1 MARVE
6 TLKHLWISLNSFYQ
20 SLKNS
25 NEVLTVFLTLLKY
38 LGLFITRNS
47 SILYNFTAIF
57 IRIFLIDLCILLQ
70 LLYLPQVK
78 SIVEFTA
85 VISILAAYIRSTC
98 EITVLYYKIY
108 KIQDLVEEIKHCAAE
123 FEVNEK
129 VSEEIISI
137 NKIFKKMLIFAQ
149 YMMIVSII
157 SCVLFDKEFFLM
169 WTPFDIVNLSYF
181 CIVFIYQITGSWYLL
196 NIDILV
202 QFLPI
207 YFMAFIVGFLEQLYV
222 KLEKIK
228 ISNSTQNEVKEKL
241 KKCVRLHNKISQISK
256 NVNDIFGV
264 IFLIKAII
272 TSILICTI
280 LFSMFAVSDM
290 SMTTQYTAYIIYI
303 FLFHLFIP
311 SYHGSKLSETA
322 SKISNSLIQY
332 EIFFEN
338 KEYQKDLKI
347 MMEFVKKPMKIT
359 SFGLFDINLESFG
372 RVCQWSYSLFAV
384 CNKIKNKTQ

>member
-1 MARVE
+1 MARIQI
-6 TLKHLWISLNSFYQ
+6 LRHLWTNFNTLYQ
-20 SLKNS
+20 KLENL
-25 NEVLTVFLTLLKY
+25 NEVFTVLLTFLTY
-38 LGLFITRNS
+38 LGLWITKKS
-47 SILYNFTAIF
+47 SCLNIFSAIIF
-57 IRIFLIDLCILLQ
+57 RVFLIDLCILLQ

-85 VISILAAYIRSTC
+85 VISVLAGYIRNAC
-98 EITVLYYKIY
+98 EITSFYFKIY

-123 FEVNEK
+123 FEVNRK
-129 VSEEIISI
+129 VSEEILSI
-137 NKIFKKMLIFAQ
+137 NKIFKKMLIFGQ
-149 YMMIVSII
+149 LMMIVSII
-157 SCVLFDKEFFLM
+157 SCILFDKVIFLM
-169 WTPFDIVNLSYF
+169 WTPFDIFHSLCF
-181 CIVFIYQITGSWYLL
+181 CLVFIYQITGSWYMI
-196 NIDILV
+196 NIDILI
-202 QFLPI
+202 QFFPI
-207 YFMAFIVGFLEQLYV
+207 YLMAFIVGFLEQLYE

-241 KKCVRLHNKISQISK
+241 KKCVELHNKISQISK
-256 NVNDIFGV
+256 NVNEIFGV

-290 SMTTQYTAYIIYI
+290 SMTTQYTAYIIYVLVI
-303 FLFHLFIP
+303 HLFIP

-332 EIFFEN
+332 EIYFEN
-338 KEYQKDLKI
+338 KEYQQDIKI